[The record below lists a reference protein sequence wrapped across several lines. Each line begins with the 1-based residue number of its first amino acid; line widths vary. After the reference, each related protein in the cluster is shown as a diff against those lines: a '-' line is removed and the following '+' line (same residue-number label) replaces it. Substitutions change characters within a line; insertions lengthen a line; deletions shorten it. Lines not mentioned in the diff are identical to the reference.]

1 MPLPTA
7 LRRRLRDKA
16 LAASRRLSS
25 GPEWERHVRRE
36 FALLAPC
43 EGWRRSVVDGFH
55 RLYYEAGEAGGTWK
69 DTRFLGV
76 PTWKCPLDLWVYQ
89 ELLHELAPELIV
101 ETGTAHG
108 GSALYLATLCEATG
122 HGEVVSVDIG
132 EWPDRPQHPRLTYL
146 TASSTD
152 PAAVER
158 VAARAHGA
166 RTVLVVLDSDHR
178 RDHVLAELYAY
189 APLVTPGSYLV
200 VEDTNVNG
208 HPVYEEFGPG
218 PMEAVE
224 DFLKDRDDFAA
235 DPTREKLLF
244 TFNPRGWL
252 RKLR

>member
-1 MPLPTA
+1 
-7 LRRRLRDKA
+7 
-16 LAASRRLSS
+16 
-25 GPEWERHVRRE
+25 
-36 FALLAPC
+36 
-43 EGWRRSVVDGFH
+43 
-55 RLYYEAGEAGGTWK
+55 
-69 DTRFLGV
+69 
-76 PTWKCPLDLWVYQ
+76 
-89 ELLHELAPELIV
+89 
-101 ETGTAHG
+101 
-108 GSALYLATLCEATG
+108 
-122 HGEVVSVDIG
+122 
-132 EWPDRPQHPRLTYL
+132 
-146 TASSTD
+146 
-152 PAAVER
+152 
-158 VAARAHGA
+158 
-166 RTVLVVLDSDHR
+166 VLVVLDSDHR